1 MTKLYFIRHG
11 KTVWNAEGR
20 FQGSGGDSPLLPE
33 SVAQIA
39 ELGDFLSDISFAHA
53 FTSPIKRAMDTAEQ
67 TIAYMDNQPELTVLD
82 GLKEFSFGIWEGLTF
97 QEVKQDWLAMYE
109 ASRHH
114 PEKFDASQVPGSETF
129 EDVQER
135 FRKAVYYAV
144 QAYGGSD
151 VNLIFF
157 SHGAALTAG
166 MGGLLD
172 IPLANLRDRGGLGN
186 TSTSVLETNDGVKF
200 KELIRN
206 DTSYLNVS
214 ANVSNT
220 I

>member
-1 MTKLYFIRHG
+1 
-11 KTVWNAEGR
+11 
-20 FQGSGGDSPLLPE
+20 
-33 SVAQIA
+33 
-39 ELGDFLSDISFAHA
+39 
-53 FTSPIKRAMDTAEQ
+53 
-67 TIAYMDNQPELTVLD
+67 
-82 GLKEFSFGIWEGLTF
+82 
-97 QEVKQDWLAMYE
+97 
-109 ASRHH
+109 
-114 PEKFDASQVPGSETF
+114 
-129 EDVQER
+129 
-135 FRKAVYYAV
+135 
-144 QAYGGSD
+144 
-151 VNLIFF
+151 
-157 SHGAALTAG
+157 